1 MEPARE
7 SKYNP
12 FDAAVP
18 GQSLTDEP
26 GNSPWEHPPQM
37 SNIHEISLFLFKR
50 LTSPKMAEQVILLLK
65 EGVPAEAIAR
75 VTIFAGFTEGKWNVD
90 AGLLIAKTVLKMII
104 AIGMKAGLESFK
116 ISMEDETNLDFRRN
130 LADTK
135 VKVER
140 TAKRIAKEKPLPELP
155 QEEEGGLMTNPLK
168 EA

>member
-1 MEPARE
+1 MPEVWDGIL
-7 SKYNP
+7 SMLWSGDSMIDTDKY
-12 FDAAVP
+12 
-18 GQSLTDEP
+18 
-26 GNSPWEHPPQM
+26 
-37 SNIHEISLFLFKR
+37 
-50 LTSPKMAEQVILLLK
+50 
-65 EGVPAEAIAR
+65 EGH
-75 VTIFAGFTEGKWNVD
+75 TEGKWNVD